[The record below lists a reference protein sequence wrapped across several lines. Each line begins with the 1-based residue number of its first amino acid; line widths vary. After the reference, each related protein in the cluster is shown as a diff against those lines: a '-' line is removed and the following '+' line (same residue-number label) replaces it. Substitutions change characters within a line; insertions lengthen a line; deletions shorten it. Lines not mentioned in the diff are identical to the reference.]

1 MPGDDER
8 RPRPEAPP
16 PTTST
21 TSQTNYARPDREAG
35 ETTRRRFCA
44 TEVVRRRKVSHQLDL
59 VLAELYPQA
68 PAVPSTFSLTDHEL
82 RRHANDLHA
91 AGWPVEEIVS
101 VLDIDPARQA

>member
-16 PTTST
+16 TTT
-21 TSQTNYARPDREAG
+21 TTNETNYARRVRQASEPG
-35 ETTRRRFCA
+35 RRRFCA
-44 TEVVRRRKVSHQLDL
+44 ADVVRRRKVSHQLDL
-59 VLAELYPQA
+59 LLAELYPQE